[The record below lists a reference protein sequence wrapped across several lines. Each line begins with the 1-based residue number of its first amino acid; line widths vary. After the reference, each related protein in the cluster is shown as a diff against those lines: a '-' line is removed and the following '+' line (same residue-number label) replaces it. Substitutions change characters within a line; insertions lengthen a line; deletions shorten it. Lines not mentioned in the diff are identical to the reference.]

1 MLDFFRGTVTRRDW
15 AFVLGMLAVIALVIA
30 LFVFFVY
37 KKQQEQM
44 DVLQGEIQK
53 KSAELAEAQRNAANI
68 EELRALERYTE
79 ALSEQLRQRLPDERE
94 FLSFLQTLESI
105 SADHDL
111 AISFKPGNPKKD
123 PFKETSPYTVT
134 ARGEFHKIL
143 RFINDLECYERYV
156 RVDDIDIKYV
166 EAGVSEAK
174 FVVSTFRFI
183 EPESETAAQSER
195 AKP

>member
-1 MLDFFRGTVTRRDW
+1 MLDFFKGTVTRRDW
-15 AFVLGMLAVIALVIA
+15 FFVAGVFAVIIVLAL

-37 KKQQEQM
+37 QKQQQQLES
-44 DVLQGEIQK
+44 LQTDIK
-53 KSAELAEAQRNAANI
+53 TKSAELAEAQRNAANI
-68 EELRALERYTE
+68 DELRALERYTG
-79 ALSEQLRQRLPDERE
+79 ALSEQLRLRLPDERE

-105 SADHDL
+105 SEAHDL

-123 PFKETSPYTVT
+123 AFKETSPYTVT

-183 EPESETAAQSER
+183 EPESETAATSER